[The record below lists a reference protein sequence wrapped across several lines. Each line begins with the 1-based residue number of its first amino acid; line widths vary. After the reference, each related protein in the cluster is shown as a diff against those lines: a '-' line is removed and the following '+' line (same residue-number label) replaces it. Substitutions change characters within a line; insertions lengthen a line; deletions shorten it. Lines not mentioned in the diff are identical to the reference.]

1 MAQLSAFGSEQPQ
14 HHVLHPG
21 DVAAG
26 VRGDRLETLLGSC
39 VAVILTDPRRTVG
52 AMCHIVHSGAA
63 PGTGDS
69 TLHAEPAMEAMFGL
83 LHRYG
88 INPLMCEA
96 YVFGGGNMFPTVVK
110 HSHVGEINSMWALD
124 VLADLGIRVLAQ
136 NVGGN
141 TYRRVG
147 WTIGPGTPEVTNVA
161 V

>member
-1 MAQLSAFGSEQPQ
+1 VVQLSAFGAEAPQ

-52 AMCHIVHSGAA
+52 AMCHIVHSGSAA
-63 PGTGDS
+63 GGGDS

-96 YVFGGGNMFPTVVK
+96 YVFGGGNMFPKLVK
-110 HSHVGEINSMWALD
+110 QSHVGEINAAWALD
-124 VLADLGIRVLAQ
+124 VLADLDIRVVAQ
-136 NVGGN
+136 DVGGN
-141 TYRRVG
+141 TYRRLG
-147 WTIGPGTPEVTNVA
+147 WTIGPAAPEVTTVE